1 MPGKNHLGE
10 DDAEKKRKRKPPKSP
25 YRAPKGPGTKR
36 HKGSRKPDSQQQQAM
51 ETSSQLKEGAG
62 ATTMLVHQVVSY
74 VLPSTQEESALDVTP
89 HESTKLGPAS
99 TTNDKVA
106 FSPVEDKVAFSAVE
120 DKVAFIPVEDKVAF
134 SPVEGEDENEL
145 PKKLFRDVSYVPPE
159 EALEAIREG
168 RRQSVWQR
176 TKKEDSVPSQEA
188 HLVSVLNRIAPN
200 EEPDL
205 KEKGQQDKKVA
216 QARSPS
222 GRSPAMVART
232 KRRSLF
238 SKFYDRYLSRKPGDV
253 SELST
258 REWITVC
265 GGSIMLLT
273 ILCVTAIIM
282 LKVRKTPVTL
292 VDCNSAECKN
302 LFQELVMNVNDNVDP
317 CADFY
322 AFVCGAG
329 RNGFVATASTFFIR
343 HLNATL
349 MAAPELTSS
358 DQYGSHI
365 MIKFYQVCYAFM
377 SNKASVSL
385 GDMAMTASI
394 FLDLP
399 YMVDSKNISDVMMHL
414 FNVTLSKGISTTFK
428 LEVLRND
435 TYIYGHF
442 QTETSIRVKM
452 ARTLED
458 LHAGQAMPLMSD
470 GELETYMN
478 QVLHS
483 LGFDDNAS
491 ELVKMDKDV
500 EKTLS
505 TPMASRYLEFQEL
518 AQLVAP
524 YSPEALL
531 KLANQLLPRTRQ
543 LRSVHETIY
552 AEGIEQALALRN
564 LTEDQPVLGWSL
576 YYALHLLTSVLRFYR
591 VPSTE
596 PRTIAMACLG
606 MTRNLLT
613 HTWPYLVSRTLHS
626 PAPKVVEMG
635 RSILST
641 ITAANLNQWMD
652 TAMSIHVD
660 SKLKKLSLISYEESK
675 LKIIAADV
683 SYLRSNV
690 KDDDFVKMFLALTK
704 FETDLLQQVPPTSNT
719 YTLSLHQLTSNLT
732 YDDGVNSIVVP
743 SAYQEPPFMYA
754 GDDIAFYFNYAT
766 LGALFTRE
774 VIHAT
779 RPSWS
784 GAKKFAVFMDCIK
797 EVHRSLGMH
806 DAEDEAAWNRSAFAL
821 TFGARLTYDVV
832 RHLVKERGEDIFTSS
847 WPNVETVLFL
857 RLCMMSCGQEGKPL
871 VPREQCLL
879 PLHANPEFMR
889 HYECVDKP
897 NFKMTPCTSSIFA

>member
-1 MPGKNHLGE
+1 MPGKKNLGE
-10 DDAEKKRKRKPPKSP
+10 DDAEKKRKRKSVKSP
-25 YRAPKGPGTKR
+25 SRVPKGSGSKK
-36 HKGSRKPDSQQQQAM
+36 HKGSRKPDSQQQQAV
-51 ETSSQLKEGAG
+51 ETSSQLKQGAG
-62 ATTMLVHQVVSY
+62 ATTMLVHKVVPY

-89 HESTKLGPAS
+89 HESTKWGPAS
-99 TTNDKVA
+99 TNKDKVA
-106 FSPVEDKVAFSAVE
+106 FSPA
-120 DKVAFIPVEDKVAF
+120 EDKVAF
-134 SPVEGEDENEL
+134 SPVEGEKENEQ

-159 EALEAIREG
+159 ETLEAIREG
-168 RRQSVWQR
+168 RRQSVWQLM
-176 TKKEDSVPSQEA
+176 KKEDTVPSQEA
-188 HLVSVLNRIAPN
+188 LLESVLNRITPN
-200 EEPDL
+200 VEPDV
-205 KEKGQQDKKVA
+205 KEKVQQKKTVV
-216 QARSPS
+216 QGRSSSS
-222 GRSPAMVART
+222 GGSPAMAART
-232 KRRSLF
+232 KSLSPF
-238 SKFYDRYLSRKPGDV
+238 SKFYDRYLSRKRGDV
-253 SELST
+253 SELSS

-265 GGSIMLLT
+265 GGSIMLLPFMFA
-273 ILCVTAIIM
+273 IAIII
-282 LKVRKTPVTL
+282 LKMGRTPVTL

-317 CADFY
+317 CDDFY
-322 AFVCGAG
+322 AFVCGADT
-329 RNGFVATASTFFIR
+329 NDLVATAPTSFIR
-343 HLNATL
+343 RLNATL

-365 MIKFYQVCYAFM
+365 MIKFYKVCYAFM

-385 GDMAMTASI
+385 GDMAVTASV
-394 FLDLP
+394 FLDVQFML
-399 YMVDSKNISDVMMHL
+399 DSNNISDVMMHL
-414 FNVTLSKGISTTFK
+414 ASVSLSKGISTTFK

-442 QTETSIRVKM
+442 RTETSIRVKM
-452 ARTLED
+452 ARTLVD
-458 LHAGQAMPLMSD
+458 LDAGQAMPLMSD

-478 QVLHS
+478 HVLHS
-483 LGFDDNAS
+483 LGFNDNAS

-505 TPMASRYLEFQEL
+505 TPIASRYIEFQEL

-524 YSPEALL
+524 YSPETLL
-531 KLANQLLPRTRQ
+531 ILANGLLPRTRQ
-543 LRSVHETIY
+543 LRSVHEKIY

-564 LTEDQPVLGWSL
+564 LTDDQSVRGWSL
-576 YYALHLLTSVLRFYR
+576 YYTLHLLTGVLRFYR

-596 PRTIAMACLG
+596 PTTIAMACLG
-606 MTRNLLT
+606 MTRKVLT

-626 PAPKVVEMG
+626 PASKVVEMG

-652 TAMSIHVD
+652 GTMRFRVD

-675 LKIIAADV
+675 LKIMEDV
-683 SYLRSNV
+683 SYLRFKV
-690 KDDDFVKMFLALTK
+690 EDDGFVKVFLALTK
-704 FETDLLQQVPPTSNT
+704 FATGLLQQVPPTVNT

-732 YDDGVNSIVVP
+732 YDDGINSIVVP

-754 GDDIAFYFNYAT
+754 SDDIAFYFNYAT
-766 LGALFTRE
+766 LGALITRE

-779 RPSWS
+779 SSSWS
-784 GAKKFAVFMDCIK
+784 GAEKFAVFMDCIK

-832 RHLVKERGEDIFTSS
+832 RHLVKQRGEDVFTNS
-847 WPNVETVLFL
+847 WPNVERVLFL
-857 RLCMMSCGQEGKPL
+857 RLCMMSCGQEGKPI

-889 HYECVDKP
+889 HYECEDKP
-897 NFKMTPCTSSIFA
+897 TFKMTPCISSIFT